1 MGRPQSSVAARR
13 RRIPAGPRLRAGG
26 AGSWACAMLL
36 ALAFTGLAAG
46 PAPAAGR
53 CGEHPWC
60 DTSLSADR
68 RAALLVQALT
78 PAERIGLLAGDIPAI
93 SGAAGTH
100 TGTDTGVPRLGV
112 PPLYLTD
119 GPIGVRQGQATA
131 FPASIALAA
140 SFDRRLAAEHG
151 RAIAEE
157 ARAKGNDVVYAPT
170 VNILRTPLWGRA
182 FESFGEDP
190 YLTARTGVAWI
201 RAAQRAGV
209 MANVKHFAANNQE
222 GKSGSGEELIGS
234 RYTVDA
240 RVDERTLR
248 EMYLPHFEAAVKEG
262 RVASVMCS
270 YNKLNGAHAC
280 ENPTLLTRILRRDWG
295 FKGFVLAD
303 YGASKHVGTGLRAG
317 LDFEPFPYVDFDGGE
332 NLRPEVV
339 SAAVAAGRASQA
351 GVDRAVTHLLRALF
365 AFGFFDRAAYPDD
378 ESQIDRAAHLRTA
391 EEIAEGGT
399 VLLRNRDRA
408 LPLDARKLRSLAVI
422 GADADR
428 NVNGGGSSNINPY
441 SFSSPRAAITT
452 RAGSGVDVRFD
463 DGTYRARAAAVARG
477 ADAAVV
483 VVGDAAGEAIDKP
496 CLALDCGAERGVQRD
511 RLIERVAAV
520 NRRTIVV
527 LETAGPVLT
536 PWRDR
541 VGAIL
546 EAWYPGSAAG
556 EAIARVLFGDVDP
569 GGRLPATFPRRERDL
584 PTAGDRRRYPG
595 VGDVVRYSEGVL
607 VGYRWFDARRIRPAY
622 PFGYGLSYTRFALRD
637 LRVRRARSGVGATVS
652 VTVVNRGGRAGTAV
666 PQLYLGLP
674 GARGRVQPPRQLKG
688 YTSVDVRRGRAERVT
703 FRLDRRAFSYWNT
716 RRHEWQVAP
725 GCYRV
730 LVGQSSRDID
740 ERAALRVRGG
750 RCGGPS

>member
-1 MGRPQSSVAARR
+1 MWMSTGRCLSTVLAAT
-13 RRIPAGPRLRAGG
+13 
-26 AGSWACAMLL
+26 
-36 ALAFTGLAAG
+36 ALAGAAAG
-46 PAPAAGR
+46 PVSAAGR
-53 CGEHPWC
+53 CGDHPWC

-68 RAALLVQALT
+68 RAALLVDALT

-100 TGTDTGVPRLGV
+100 TGTETGVPRLGV

-140 SFDRRLAAEHG
+140 SFDRRLAADHG
-151 RAIAEE
+151 RAVAEE

-201 RAAQRAGV
+201 RAAQRVGV

-222 GKSGSGEELIGS
+222 GADGPGDNVLGN
-234 RYTVDA
+234 RFTVDA

-248 EMYLPHFEAAVKEG
+248 EIYLPHFEAAVKEG
-262 RVASVMCS
+262 DVASVMCA
-270 YNKLNGAHAC
+270 YNSLNGAHAC
-280 ENPTLLTRILRRDWG
+280 ENRTLLTRILRRDWG

-317 LDFEPFPYVDFDGGE
+317 LDFEPFPFVDFDDGE

-339 SAAVAAGRASQA
+339 SAAIAAGRASQA
-351 GVDRAVTHLLRALF
+351 DVDRAVTHLLRALF
-365 AFGFFDRAAYPDD
+365 AFGFFDRAAYADGD
-378 ESQIDRAAHLRTA
+378 SQIDRTAHLRTA
-391 EEIAEGGT
+391 RDIAEGGT
-399 VLLRNRDRA
+399 VLLRNRGGA
-408 LPLDARKLRSLAVI
+408 LPLDAARIRSLAVI

-428 NVNGGGSSNINPY
+428 NVNGGGSSNIQPY
-441 SFSSPRAAITT
+441 SFTSPRAALAA
-452 RAGSGVDVRFD
+452 RAGSSVDVRFD
-463 DGTYRARAAAVARG
+463 DGSDPARAAAVARD

-483 VVGDAAGEAIDKP
+483 VVADAAGEGIDKA
-496 CLALDCGAERGVQRD
+496 CLGLDCSGRRD
-511 RLIERVAAV
+511 RLVAQVAAA

-541 VGAIL
+541 VGAIV
-546 EAWYPGSAAG
+546 ETWYSGSATG

-569 GGRLPATFPRRERDL
+569 AGRLPTTFPRRERDL
-584 PTAGDRRRYPG
+584 PTAGNRRRYPG

-607 VGYRWFDARRIRPAY
+607 VGYRWFDERGIRPAY
-622 PFGYGLSYTRFALRD
+622 PFGHGLSYTRFTLRD
-637 LRVRRARSGVGATVS
+637 LSVRPAGTGIGATAS
-652 VTVVNRGGRAGTAV
+652 VTVVNRGSRGGTAV
-666 PQLYLGLP
+666 PQLYLGVP
-674 GARGRVQPPRQLKG
+674 GARGRLQPPRQLKG
-688 YTSVDVRRGRAERVT
+688 YQSIRLRRGQSRRVT
-703 FRLDRRAFSYWNT
+703 FRLDRRAFSYWST
-716 RRHEWQVAP
+716 RRDRWQVAP

-730 LVGQSSRDID
+730 VVGQSSRNL
-740 ERAALRVRGG
+740 EQRAALPVLGG
-750 RCGGPS
+750 RC